1 MRRIVLLVIATAW
14 TGCVSLAPEARQVRF
29 TKNPADVEKCEM
41 LGNVEGIGRGG
52 LICAEPCKI
61 DLRNRTA
68 ALGGDTVLF
77 TGGGIG
83 MAYRC
88 GRPAR

>member
-1 MRRIVLLVIATAW
+1 M
-14 TGCVSLAPEARQVRF
+14 SLAPEAEHVRF
-29 TKNPADVEKCEM
+29 TKNRADVARCEM
-41 LGNVEGIGRGG
+41 LGNVEGLGRGG
-52 LICAEPCKI
+52 LICAKPCKV

-77 TGGGIG
+77 TGGGTG

-88 GRPAR
+88 GRADSARP